1 MRDTMEYQH
10 QKPHAELLNDTV
22 FNKNGSNNDSHQVAL
37 NEAGLGIKQIS
48 DFNEHYTK
56 ALGAVELQNHDFHLT
71 ILMYSMALA
80 SLIAMAMVGV
90 TTGVMSFVPT
100 EWKFGWK
107 ALIAL
112 GVFFTGC
119 RWPGAFFMG
128 LFYKHYL
135 HKGLRHAKDN
145 LAIFDNQAR
154 VMDNTVLQQELAE
167 FFQHNQ
173 PALFDNNS
181 SAYTTACQE
190 FKEHLEKK
198 EFGLALCNVHQIFQ
212 LIPHL
217 DNERYRQLV
226 ENYPALKL
234 AMLNQEL
241 KQHL

>member
-1 MRDTMEYQH
+1 MEYKKQI
-10 QKPHAELLNDTV
+10 QPDSSEVLTEQTLNIYHSQT
-22 FNKNGSNNDSHQVAL
+22 NGEHNIAL
-37 NEAGLGIKQIS
+37 NQAGLGIEQINE
-48 DFNEHYTK
+48 FNEYYTK
-56 ALGAVELQNHDFHLT
+56 AVAAVESQQYDFHLSLLMFST
-71 ILMYSMALA
+71 ILAGIITA
-80 SLIAMAMVGV
+80 TMVGV
-90 TTGVMSFVPT
+90 TTGVMSFVPS
-100 EWKFGWK
+100 EWSFGWK

-128 LFYKHYL
+128 LFYKHYH
-135 HKGLRHAKDN
+135 HKGLSGAKAN
-145 LAIFDNQAR
+145 LAIFDNQAL
-154 VMDNTVLQQELAE
+154 VMDNTILQQELFE

-173 PALFDNNS
+173 PALFDEHS
-181 SAYTTACQE
+181 SAYTIACKE
-190 FKEHLEKK
+190 FKEHIEKK
-198 EFGLALCNVHQIFQ
+198 EFGQALCNVHQIFQ